1 MYLHSLVPV
10 TLFLLIM
17 RNMRSKEENKV
28 ATMRDAPV
36 VSFVKCEGSGA
47 IHPFIIRELVTP
59 FQSPPP
65 PIRPLLLLLLR
76 HLLLSTSFSPPCH
89 PLPFLPRSDPFIS
102 MFVTAFSVVALFE
115 TTLMGVNVKPIST
128 PATRFRV
135 FRVSR
140 VVFYLYQKLSRARSR
155 SRTLLRSLLAQR
167 EENIDTPVFRRQR
180 TSRSSYLAQSR
191 DEAKSIARR
200 DSILAGIRRADR
212 TFPTKRDMNI
222 YRCHRDSR

>member
-1 MYLHSLVPV
+1 MKKFRHRETLGHGVDCSCVRKYVHLFVPV
-10 TLFLLIM
+10 TLFPLIM

-36 VSFVKCEGSGA
+36 VSFVKCEGST

-65 PIRPLLLLLLR
+65 PIRPP
-76 HLLLSTSFSPPCH
+76 SSFSSSSLAIYPSTVSRH
-89 PLPFLPRSDPFIS
+89 YYPLPFLPRSDPFIS

-128 PATRFRV
+128 ASTRFRV

-140 VVFYLYQKLSRARSR
+140 VVFYRYQKSTLLRARSR
-155 SRTLLRSLLAQR
+155 SRRRRVFISRR
-167 EENIDTPVFRRQR
+167 EENIDTLVFGRLRI
-180 TSRSSYLAQSR
+180 SRWSYLAQNC
-191 DEAKSIARR
+191 ECAKPRR
-200 DSILAGIRRADR
+200 G
-212 TFPTKRDMNI
+212 
-222 YRCHRDSR
+222 